1 MNLISGSQN
10 SMSKYKDNFLK
21 LIKDSNDKN
30 VKDKTLVA
38 KEFENLRTS
47 LAMKQK
53 ELIKN
58 IDELNKQNAQMLTG
72 FLEVINIH
80 YEEINKVKKSIELI
94 LRKD

>member
-30 VKDKTLVA
+30 VKDKALVA

-47 LAMKQK
+47 LA
-53 ELIKN
+53 IK
-58 IDELNKQNAQMLTG
+58 
-72 FLEVINIH
+72 
-80 YEEINKVKKSIELI
+80 
-94 LRKD
+94 